1 MKDLN
6 QRRMRY
12 FFEVLSSGS
21 VRGAAENLN
30 TAASVIT
37 RQIKLLEEEV
47 GAVLFERQAR
57 GVAPTEAAD
66 LLLEFWR
73 GCQAH
78 QEKLEDRLRG
88 LRGLREG
95 DIRIVTSE
103 GFIDPLIDNVLAE
116 FSAKYPGIR
125 VTLDVMPVNSV
136 LEQVAQSS
144 AHFGLAYNPPAHPEV
159 EYRASSLQPVRLL
172 IRADHPLSTLTEP
185 LGLEDIVRYPLAVMP
200 SEFGLGQAIQQVAHT
215 ENFAL
220 RPTLVSNSLIALRRY
235 VMRGDAVTMMGEFS
249 AINDML
255 AGDLVT
261 RAIDHPLF
269 QHIYARLLVK
279 RGRPLSVAA
288 EELLKWILQRMKVFQ
303 PVDE

>member
-21 VRGAAENLN
+21 VRGAADSLN

-47 GAVLFERQAR
+47 GAVLFDRQAR
-57 GVAPTEAAD
+57 GVVPTEAAH

-95 DIRIVTSE
+95 EIRVVTSE

-116 FSAKYPGIR
+116 FSAAYPGIR
-125 VTLDVMPVNSV
+125 VTLDVRPVNSV
-136 LEQVAQSS
+136 LDEIAQSK

-159 EYRASSLQPVRLL
+159 EYRASSLQPIRLL
-172 IRADHPLSTLTEP
+172 LRVNHPLSTLSEP
-185 LGLEDIVRYPLAVMP
+185 LSLKDIIRYPLAIMP
-200 SEFGLGQAIQQVAHT
+200 TEFGLGQAIQQVAHV

-220 RPTLVSNSLIALRRY
+220 RPVLVSNSLIALRRY
-235 VMRGDAVTMMGEFS
+235 VMRGDAVTMMGDFS
-249 AINDML
+249 AINDVL

-261 RAIDHPLF
+261 RSIDHPLF
-269 QHIYARLLVK
+269 QNIYARLVVK
-279 RGRPLSVAA
+279 RGRPLSEAA
-288 EELLKWILQRMKVFQ
+288 EELLKWILTRLTVFQ
-303 PVDE
+303 QY

>member
-21 VRGAAENLN
+21 VRGAADNLN

-47 GAVLFERQAR
+47 GAVLFDRQAR
-57 GVAPTEAAD
+57 GVAPTEAAH

-88 LRGLREG
+88 LKGLREG
-95 DIRIVTSE
+95 EIRVVTSE

-116 FSAKYPGIR
+116 FSAAYPGIR
-125 VTLDVMPVNSV
+125 VTLDVRPVNSV
-136 LEQVAQSS
+136 LDEIAQSK

-159 EYRASSLQPVRLL
+159 EYRASSLQPIRLL
-172 IRADHPLSTLTEP
+172 LRANHPLTTLSEP
-185 LGLEDIVRYPLAVMP
+185 LSLKDITRYPLAIMP
-200 SEFGLGQAIQQVAHT
+200 TEFGLGQAIQQVAHM

-220 RPTLVSNSLIALRRY
+220 RPVLVSNSLIALRRY
-235 VMRGDAVTMMGEFS
+235 VMRGDAVTMMGDFS
-249 AINDML
+249 AINDVL

-261 RAIDHPLF
+261 CSIDHPLF
-269 QHIYARLLVK
+269 QNIYARLVVK
-279 RGRPLSVAA
+279 RGRPLSEAA
-288 EELLKWILQRMKVFQ
+288 EELLRWILTRLTVFQ
-303 PVDE
+303 QD